1 MTKSTI
7 TKLFIGGTLAAI
19 AGAILAV
26 GAFGIA
32 YASDVF
38 IMSGDQVVGVSGGAL
53 AWSLIA
59 VGILGALAAMGGLIA
74 GLVSW
79 IGALLNTWQRDSKG
93 WFISLLLLGIFNF
106 GFLAMIA
113 YVLVGPDGSAEA
125 AVRKA
130 QAAPEPTPA

>member
-1 MTKSTI
+1 MTKSTV

-26 GAFGIA
+26 LAVGIA

-38 IMSGDQVVGVSGGAL
+38 IMDGSDVVGVRGGGL
-53 AWSLIA
+53 AWSLLA
-59 VGILGALAAMGGLIA
+59 VATLGALAAMGGLIA

-79 IGALLNTWQRDSKG
+79 IGALLNTWQRESKG
-93 WFISLLLLGIFNF
+93 WFVSLLLLGIFNF

-113 YVLVGPDGSAEA
+113 YVLAGSDGTAEA
-125 AVRKA
+125 AIRKSE
-130 QAAPEPTPA
+130 AAPEATPA

>member
-1 MTKSTI
+1 MTKSTV

-26 GAFGIA
+26 LAVGIA

-38 IMSGDQVVGVSGGAL
+38 IMDGSDVVGVRGGGL
-53 AWSLIA
+53 AWSLLGVA
-59 VGILGALAAMGGLIA
+59 TLGALAAMGGLIA

-79 IGALLNTWQRDSKG
+79 IGALLNTWQRESKG
-93 WFISLLLLGIFNF
+93 WFVSLLLLGIFNF

-113 YVLVGPDGSAEA
+113 YVLAGPDGTAEA
-125 AVRKA
+125 AIRKSEV
-130 QAAPEPTPA
+130 APEATPA

>member
-7 TKLFIGGTLAAI
+7 TKLFVGGTLAAI

-26 GAFGIA
+26 LAFGIA

-59 VGILGALAAMGGLIA
+59 VGVLGALAAMGGLIA

-125 AVRKA
+125 AVRKG
-130 QAAPEPTPA
+130 QVAPEPTPA